1 MTTSG
6 PAGGEPAPR
15 IVSRET
21 VRTGRYVV
29 AGADPASASRVWF
42 VLHGYGQL
50 APRFIRAFEGVI
62 PSDTCVVAPEG
73 LSRFYHVSPQTD
85 GSHLQKV
92 GATWMTRESRET
104 DIEDNVRWLDTVH
117 EDVMGAGGRAL
128 TDAPLCAVLGFS
140 QGVATAMRWV
150 ASGAVT
156 PACFVAWAG
165 GVASDVQHDLFAKKV
180 AAADV
185 VLVAG
190 DTDGFASPEARKGVT
205 TAMRRYHPSPR
216 EILFSGSHHLDPGVL
231 HMLLHEFASHG

>member
-1 MTTSG
+1 MTTSE
-6 PAGGEPAPR
+6 PAGRVPAPR

-29 AGADPASASRVWF
+29 AGADPADAARVWF

-50 APRFIRAFEGVI
+50 APRFIRAFEGII
-62 PSDTCVVAPEG
+62 PADTCIVAPEG
-73 LSRFYHVSPQTD
+73 LSRFYHATPQAD

-104 DIEDNVRWLDTVH
+104 DIDDNVRWLDTVH
-117 EDVMGAGGRAL
+117 ADVMTASGGTQRGVR
-128 TDAPLCAVLGFS
+128 PCAVLGFS

-150 ASGAVT
+150 ASGAVN

-180 AAADV
+180 AAADL

-190 DTDGFASPEARKGVT
+190 DTDGFASPAARISVA

-231 HMLLHEFASHG
+231 HMLLHEFASNG